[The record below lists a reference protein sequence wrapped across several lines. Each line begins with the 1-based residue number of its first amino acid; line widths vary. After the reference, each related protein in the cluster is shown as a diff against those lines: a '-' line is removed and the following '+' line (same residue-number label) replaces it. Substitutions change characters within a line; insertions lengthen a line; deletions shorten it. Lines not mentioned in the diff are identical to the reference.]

1 MPHPPLLMVVSGA
14 LWFCS
19 ILIEQSPIV
28 SREEV
33 FYFLMLSL
41 AEDKLV
47 DLRPFLDFT
56 VFSSTGWILPILRS
70 IPVVYSDRDCGGS
83 LVV

>member
-1 MPHPPLLMVVSGA
+1 MVSGA
-14 LWFCS
+14 LWFCI

-33 FYFLMLSL
+33 FYFLMSL

-56 VFSSTGWILPILRS
+56 VFSTGWILPILRS
-70 IPVVYSDRDCGGS
+70 IPVVYSDRDCGS